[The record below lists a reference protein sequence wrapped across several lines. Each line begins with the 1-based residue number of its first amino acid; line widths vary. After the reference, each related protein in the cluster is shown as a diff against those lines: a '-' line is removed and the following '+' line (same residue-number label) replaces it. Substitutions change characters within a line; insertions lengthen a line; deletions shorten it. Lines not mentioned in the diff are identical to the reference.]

1 MTFRRHPRGALSPL
15 PTKPPRP
22 PYAMLSLTLSW
33 PAGPLGGSHRLLTAQ
48 ATPFGTLPNVCN
60 SSCCLPGGSA
70 GMWMERGGRALEVHG
85 HDPGAG
91 TGAWGLV
98 KHRVAEV
105 VLDFACEAR

>member
-1 MTFRRHPRGALSPL
+1 
-15 PTKPPRP
+15 
-22 PYAMLSLTLSW
+22 
-33 PAGPLGGSHRLLTAQ
+33 
-48 ATPFGTLPNVCN
+48 
-60 SSCCLPGGSA
+60 
-70 GMWMERGGRALEVHG
+70 MWMERGGRALEVHG